1 MSKGVGR
8 NYTLNGCEML
18 VLRSLRLKSC
28 PRCKGDIMLERDRW
42 GWYEQCIQCGYLRD
56 LENPAEE
63 EGQNR
68 QIERNKSSPGCV
80 IGEHTLV

>member
-1 MSKGVGR
+1 
-8 NYTLNGCEML
+8 
-18 VLRSLRLKSC
+18 
-28 PRCKGDIMLERDRW
+28 MLERDRW

-68 QIERNKSSPGCV
+68 QVERNKSSPSYV
-80 IGEHTLV
+80 IGERTLV